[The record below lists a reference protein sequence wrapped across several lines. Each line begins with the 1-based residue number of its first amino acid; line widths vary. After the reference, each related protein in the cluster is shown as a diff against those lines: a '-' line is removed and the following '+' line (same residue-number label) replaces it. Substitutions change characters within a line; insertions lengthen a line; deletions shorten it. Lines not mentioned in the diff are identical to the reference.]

1 MCHEFEEVHF
11 KWRLCVCHELEGGQY
26 KWRGCVK
33 QIGGDWIEVDE
44 IGGGSIQVEGVHG
57 IN

>member
-1 MCHEFEEVHF
+1 M
-11 KWRLCVCHELEGGQY
+11 CHELEGGQY